1 MGAGRI
7 LSALAASLVLAA
19 GGILPAAPAAS
30 SYGASTEPL
39 PTARAACTG
48 DSGVSVIVD
57 FNELG
62 GGVTAAC
69 DPDGAGKVAA
79 EVFPD
84 AGYPLTYAQ
93 EDPGF
98 VCRVSGKPADS
109 PCVRTP
115 PATAYWS
122 LWWSDGESGQW
133 VYSSSGVSSLDVP
146 DGGYLAFAWHQG
158 SGNAAAPDVAPTAH
172 TSEPSD
178 DDGGDGGDGGTGG
191 KGGDGPGSDQG
202 DGDDAGTTTAD
213 PSTTTTDP
221 STSESASDK
230 RKRDRDR
237 DPKGR
242 GMSDDPS
249 DDATSDR
256 PAAADIT
263 AGPPDDTSADT
274 DDPGEGQTIPT
285 WIALVL
291 AALVL
296 GAAALVPLL
305 RRRTG

>member
-1 MGAGRI
+1 MGACRI
-7 LSALAASLVLAA
+7 LTALAASLVLAA
-19 GGILPAAPAAS
+19 GGVVLPAAPAVS
-30 SYGASTEPL
+30 SYGASTEPV
-39 PTARAACTG
+39 PSARAACSG

-57 FNELG
+57 FNEVG

-69 DPDGAGKVAA
+69 DPDGAGKVASQ
-79 EVFPD
+79 VFPD
-84 AGYPLTYAQ
+84 AGYPLTYTQ

-98 VCRVSGKPADS
+98 ACRVSGKPADA

-172 TSEPSD
+172 TPEPSGD
-178 DDGGDGGDGGTGG
+178 DDGGGDTGGT
-191 KGGDGPGSDQG
+191 GGDGPGGDQG
-202 DGDDAGTTTAD
+202 DGDDAAATTAD
-213 PSTTTTDP
+213 PSTASTDP
-221 STSESASDK
+221 SASESASDK

-237 DPKGR
+237 DPTGR

-249 DDATSDR
+249 DGATSDR

-263 AGPPDDTSADT
+263 AGPPADASADT
-274 DDPGEGQTIPT
+274 ADRGEGQTFPT

-296 GAAALVPLL
+296 GAAAMVPLL
-305 RRRTG
+305 RRRSG